1 MAQDPD
7 KRPPPPQRSSEPDQ
21 RIPRRA
27 ALLPDAPVA
36 GLVGEP
42 PLRRP
47 MDGSRR
53 ALIRLNV
60 LAMLSLISRELR
72 RIRMFWAETL
82 VPPVI
87 NGFLY
92 MTIFGTLIGSRIGPL
107 DGHTYI
113 AYIIPGI
120 VMIGVILDSYMS
132 VAFSFYGDK
141 FQRCIE
147 EILVAPIH
155 TSVIYSGLVIGGV
168 LRGFFVGL
176 LILLVASFFTPIEIA
191 HPLTAVL
198 VVALSSALFCT
209 CGLINGILGETFDDL
224 TIVTTFILAPLT
236 YLGGVFYSINLLPDF
251 WRQASLFN
259 PVLYIISGLRHAFLG
274 TSDIGIGRSLG
285 LLSFFLL
292 VFAAI
297 ALTLLHRGTRVKS

>member
-1 MAQDPD
+1 MAQEPD
-7 KRPPPPQRSSEPDQ
+7 KRPPPPKRPLEPSPQ
-21 RIPRRA
+21 IPRRA
-27 ALLPDAPVA
+27 AMLTDVPFTGLPD
-36 GLVGEP
+36 EP
-42 PLRRP
+42 LLRRS

-53 ALIRLNV
+53 ALIRLNAY
-60 LAMLSLISRELR
+60 AMLSLIGRELR

-107 DGHTYI
+107 DGHDYI
-113 AYIIPGI
+113 AYIVPGI

-132 VAFSFYGDK
+132 VAFSFFGDK
-141 FQRCIE
+141 FQRSIE
-147 EILVAPIH
+147 EVLVAPIH

-168 LRGFFVGL
+168 LRGSFVGL
-176 LILLVASFFTPIEIA
+176 LILFVASFFTPIEIA
-191 HPLTAVL
+191 HPLIAIL
-198 VVALSSALFCT
+198 VIALASALFCT

-236 YLGGVFYSINLLPDF
+236 YLGGVFYSIDLLPDF

-274 TSDIGIGRSLG
+274 TSDIGIGHSLA

-292 VFAAI
+292 VSAVI
-297 ALTLLHRGTRVKS
+297 SLTLLHRGTRVKS

>member
-1 MAQDPD
+1 MIQDPD
-7 KRPPPPQRSSEPDQ
+7 NGTQPPEPS
-21 RIPRRA
+21 REPGPKIPRRA
-27 ALLPDAPVA
+27 ALLPDAPFA

-53 ALIRLNV
+53 ALIRLNAFA
-60 LAMLSLISRELR
+60 LLSLIGRELR

-107 DGHTYI
+107 EGHPYI
-113 AYIIPGI
+113 TYIIPGI

-132 VAFSFYGDK
+132 VAFSFFGDK
-141 FQRCIE
+141 FQRSIE

-155 TSVIYSGLVIGGV
+155 IGVIYSGLVLGGV

-191 HPLTAVL
+191 HPLIAVL
-198 VVALSSALFCT
+198 VTALASALFCT

-236 YLGGVFYSINLLPDF
+236 YLGGVFYPVNLLPDF
-251 WRQASLFN
+251 WRQLSLFN

-274 TSDIGIGRSLG
+274 VSDIDIGRSLA

-292 VFAAI
+292 VFAAG
-297 ALTLLHRGTRVKS
+297 ALTLLHRGTRIKS